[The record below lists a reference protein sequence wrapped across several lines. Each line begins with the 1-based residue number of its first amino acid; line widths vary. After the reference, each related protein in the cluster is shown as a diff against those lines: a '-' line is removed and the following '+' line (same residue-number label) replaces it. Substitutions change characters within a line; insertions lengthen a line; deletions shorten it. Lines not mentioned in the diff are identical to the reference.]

1 MSVSSTTSWT
11 SRNVTVASDQIVAKW
26 LFSVAVLV
34 ALMVVIGGV
43 TRLTGSGLSMVEW
56 RPLMGT
62 LPPMTTLEWQRV
74 YQLYQASPEY
84 QQLNY
89 GMSLS
94 DFKTIF
100 FWEFFHRLWGR
111 LLGLAFGLPLI
122 ALALTGRVPNGFGR
136 RLFLLLLLGGFQ
148 GVVGWWMVKS
158 GLTETASV
166 SQYRLATHLS
176 LALIIFSLL
185 VWTGFDLRDGS
196 DRYPTGQGLATLI
209 LLGITIVAGALVA
222 GMDAGL
228 LYNEYPLMGNSLLPI
243 EYGEAGWLDPFE
255 NPASAQF
262 HHRWLGALTF
272 AAVTVLALRERSAS
286 FAFRSNLLLAAVSL
300 QFTLGIVTLLHG
312 VPVSLGGMHQ
322 AGAVIL
328 LGCLLALIHG
338 TARPIDYTTPDKP
351 AGLS

>member
-1 MSVSSTTSWT
+1 MSVSLSNIWT
-11 SRNVTVASDQIVAKW
+11 SRNTTAASVQIVAKW
-26 LFSVAVLV
+26 LFGIAFLVAV
-34 ALMVVIGGV
+34 MVVIGGV

-94 DFKTIF
+94 EFKTIF
-100 FWEFFHRLWGR
+100 FWEYFHRLWGR
-111 LLGLAFGLPLI
+111 LLGLVFGLPLI
-122 ALALTGRVPNGFGR
+122 TLALAGYIPNGFGR
-136 RLFLLLLLGGFQ
+136 RLFLLLLLGGLQ
-148 GVVGWWMVKS
+148 GIIGWWMVKS

-166 SQYRLATHLS
+166 SQYRLATHLG

-185 VWTGFDLRDGS
+185 VWTGFDLREGRGRPPS
-196 DRYPTGQGLATLI
+196 GYGLATLI

-228 LYNEYPLMGNSLLPI
+228 LYNEYPLMGQNLVPP

-272 AAVTVLALRERSAS
+272 AAVIVLVLKARSGS
-286 FAFRSNLLLAAVSL
+286 FAFRGNLVLAAVSL

-338 TARPIDYTTPDKP
+338 KSAQDKR
-351 AGLS
+351 AIG

>member
-1 MSVSSTTSWT
+1 MSVSIHTNWI
-11 SRNVTVASDQIVAKW
+11 SRNVTAASNQILIKW
-26 LFSVAVLV
+26 LFGMALLV
-34 ALMVVIGGV
+34 AAMVVIGGV

-62 LPPMTTLEWQRV
+62 LPPMTALEWQRV

-94 DFKTIF
+94 AFKTIF
-100 FWEFFHRLWGR
+100 FWEYFHRLWGR
-111 LLGLAFGLPLI
+111 FLGLAFGLPLVI
-122 ALALTGRVPNGFGR
+122 FALAGRIPKGFGR

-158 GLTETASV
+158 GLTQTASV
-166 SQYRLATHLS
+166 SQYRLASHLS

-185 VWTGFDLRDGS
+185 IWTAFDLRDG
-196 DRYPTGQGLATLI
+196 RGRVPAGHGLATII
-209 LLGITIVAGALVA
+209 LLCITIVAGALVA

-228 LYNEYPLMGNSLLPI
+228 LYNEYPLMGQSLVPP

-272 AAVTVLALRERSAS
+272 AAVIVLGLKGRNGAFAL
-286 FAFRSNLLLAAVSL
+286 RSNLVLVAVSSQFIL
-300 QFTLGIVTLLHG
+300 GIFTLLNG
-312 VPVSLGGMHQ
+312 VPTSLGGMHQ

-328 LGCLLALIHG
+328 LGCLLALLHG
-338 TARPIDYTTPDKP
+338 TSGSVQKAHQ
-351 AGLS
+351 

>member
-1 MSVSSTTSWT
+1 MSVSLLTSWT
-11 SRNVTVASDQIVAKW
+11 SRNVTTASDQIVIKW
-26 LFSVAVLV
+26 LFGVALLVAV
-34 ALMVVIGGV
+34 MVVIGGV

-89 GMSLS
+89 GMSL
-94 DFKTIF
+94 DAFKTIF
-100 FWEFFHRLWGR
+100 FWEYFHRLWGR
-111 LLGLAFGLPLI
+111 LLGLTFGLPLI
-122 ALALTGRVPNGFGR
+122 IFALAGRIPNGFGG

-148 GVVGWWMVKS
+148 GIVGWWMVKS
-158 GLTETASV
+158 GLSQTASV
-166 SQYRLATHLS
+166 SQYRLAIHLS
-176 LALIIFSLL
+176 LALIIFSIL
-185 VWTGFDLRDGS
+185 VWTGFDLRDRPVRAPSGS
-196 DRYPTGQGLATLI
+196 ELATLI
-209 LLGITIVAGALVA
+209 LLCFTIVAGALVA

-228 LYNEYPLMGNSLLPI
+228 LYNEYPLMGQSLVPI
-243 EYGEAGWLDPFE
+243 EYGDAGWLDPFE

-272 AAVTVLALRERSAS
+272 GAVVLLGLKGRRRS
-286 FAFRSNLLLAAVSL
+286 FAFRSNLVLLAVSV
-300 QFTLGIVTLLHG
+300 QFILGIVTLLHG
-312 VPVSLGGMHQ
+312 VPVALGGMHQ

-328 LGCLLALIHG
+328 LGCLLALLHG
-338 TARPIDYTTPDKP
+338 TSRPIDYSTPDKP

>member
-1 MSVSSTTSWT
+1 MKVLDMFVLRPAGWI
-11 SRNVTVASDQIVAKW
+11 SRNVTAASDQIVTKW
-26 LFSVAVLV
+26 LFGVALLVAV
-34 ALMVVIGGV
+34 MVVIGGV

-62 LPPMTTLEWQRV
+62 LPPMTTLEWQRI
-74 YQLYQASPEY
+74 YQLYQSSPEY

-94 DFKTIF
+94 EFKTIF
-100 FWEFFHRLWGR
+100 FWEYFHRLWGR

-122 ALALTGRVPNGFGR
+122 ILALAGRIPKGFGS

-166 SQYRLATHLS
+166 SQYRLAAHLS
-176 LALIIFSLL
+176 LALFIFSLL
-185 VWTGFDLRDGS
+185 VWTGFDLRDGRGRHPS
-196 DRYPTGQGLATLI
+196 GHGLATLI
-209 LLGITIVAGALVA
+209 LLSITILAGALVA

-228 LYNEYPLMGNSLLPI
+228 VYNEYPLMGHSFLPI

-262 HHRWLGALTF
+262 HHRWLGALTLG
-272 AAVTVLALRERSAS
+272 AVIVLGLKRRSGS
-286 FAFRSNLLLAAVSL
+286 FAFRGNLVLAAVSL
-300 QFTLGIVTLLHG
+300 QFILGIVTLLHG
-312 VPVSLGGMHQ
+312 VPISLGGMHQ

-328 LGCLLALIHG
+328 LGCLLALLHG
-338 TARPIDYTTPDKP
+338 TSDQIKRGNT
-351 AGLS
+351 

>member
-1 MSVSSTTSWT
+1 M
-11 SRNVTVASDQIVAKW
+11 
-26 LFSVAVLV
+26 
-34 ALMVVIGGV
+34 
-43 TRLTGSGLSMVEW
+43 
-56 RPLMGT
+56 
-62 LPPMTTLEWQRV
+62 
-74 YQLYQASPEY
+74 
-84 QQLNY
+84 NY

-94 DFKTIF
+94 NFKTIF
-100 FWEFFHRLWGR
+100 FWEYFHRLWGR

-185 VWTGFDLRDGS
+185 IWTGFDLRDGC
-196 DRYPTGQGLATLI
+196 DRYPSGQGLATLI

-228 LYNEYPLMGNSLLPI
+228 LYNEYPLMGHSLLPI

-272 AAVTVLALRERSAS
+272 GAVIVLGLKERSAS
-286 FAFRSNLLLAAVSL
+286 FAFRSNLVLAAVSL

-328 LGCLLALIHG
+328 LGCLLALLHG
-338 TARPIDYTTPDKP
+338 TSGPIQRGHNYSPPDKP

>member
-1 MSVSSTTSWT
+1 M
-11 SRNVTVASDQIVAKW
+11 
-26 LFSVAVLV
+26 
-34 ALMVVIGGV
+34 ALWHGFAGCVMVVIGGV

-94 DFKTIF
+94 NFKTIF
-100 FWEFFHRLWGR
+100 FWEYFHRLWGR

-166 SQYRLATHLS
+166 SQYRLAR
-176 LALIIFSLL
+176 I
-185 VWTGFDLRDGS
+185 
-196 DRYPTGQGLATLI
+196 
-209 LLGITIVAGALVA
+209 
-222 GMDAGL
+222 
-228 LYNEYPLMGNSLLPI
+228 
-243 EYGEAGWLDPFE
+243 
-255 NPASAQF
+255 
-262 HHRWLGALTF
+262 
-272 AAVTVLALRERSAS
+272 
-286 FAFRSNLLLAAVSL
+286 
-300 QFTLGIVTLLHG
+300 
-312 VPVSLGGMHQ
+312 
-322 AGAVIL
+322 
-328 LGCLLALIHG
+328 
-338 TARPIDYTTPDKP
+338 
-351 AGLS
+351 